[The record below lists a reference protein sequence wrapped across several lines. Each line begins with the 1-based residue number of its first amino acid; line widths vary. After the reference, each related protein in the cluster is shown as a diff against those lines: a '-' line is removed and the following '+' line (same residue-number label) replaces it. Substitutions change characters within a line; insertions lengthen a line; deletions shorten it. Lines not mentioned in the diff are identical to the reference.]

1 MLGWAHQQLVYGRR
15 IERLALALAGVLP
28 RNARVLDVGSGDGA
42 LARRIMELR
51 LDLQFTGVDVLVRAR
66 SFIPIIAFDG
76 EHLPFADN
84 EFDCVLLVDVVHH
97 ARQQMALLAETARVA
112 SRAVVI
118 KDHMVRGVLA
128 RPTLS
133 MMDWVGNARHGV
145 NLPYAYWTESQW
157 GAAFRE
163 LGLRVSQRRDALALY
178 PWPASLL
185 FDRRLHFLA
194 VLEKDRR

>member
-1 MLGWAHQQLVYGRR
+1 
-15 IERLALALAGVLP
+15 
-28 RNARVLDVGSGDGA
+28 
-42 LARRIMELR
+42 
-51 LDLQFTGVDVLVRAR
+51 
-66 SFIPIIAFDG
+66 
-76 EHLPFADN
+76 
-84 EFDCVLLVDVVHH
+84 
-97 ARQQMALLAETARVA
+97 
-112 SRAVVI
+112 
-118 KDHMVRGVLA
+118 VRGALA

-133 MMDWVGNARHGV
+133 LMDWVGNARHGV

-157 GAAFRE
+157 EAAFHE